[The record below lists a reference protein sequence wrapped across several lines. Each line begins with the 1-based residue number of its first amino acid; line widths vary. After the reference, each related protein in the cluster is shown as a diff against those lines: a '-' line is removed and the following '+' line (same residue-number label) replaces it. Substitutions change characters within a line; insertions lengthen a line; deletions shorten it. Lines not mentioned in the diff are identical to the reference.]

1 MTAHGEATPPPPP
14 YPRGARGSAHFPQIE
29 VRSLPEFFN
38 GKNKSKTRAVYKE
51 YRDFMVNTY
60 RLNPSEYLTVTACR
74 RNLAGDVCAI
84 IRVHAFLEQ
93 WGLIN
98 YQVLP
103 ESRPSALGPSYT
115 AHFEVVA
122 DMPAGQ
128 RLYRPLASV
137 PPVVLP
143 PGIGGGS
150 PATGTDG
157 ATSTGAAA
165 NAAPTIKVELGL
177 RRDLYD
183 GANANGGAKAAVTG
197 SSAVG
202 TAPCPSPPPPRRGRG
217 HRAVCLVRWV
227 CVDAFP
233 QTHLV
238 RAGRRWPSG
247 GVASRHTAQRAAV
260 PLPHVRHRD
269 CGLPVPLGP
278 AGEL

>member
-1 MTAHGEATPPPPP
+1 M
-14 YPRGARGSAHFPQIE
+14 
-29 VRSLPEFFN
+29 
-38 GKNKSKTRAVYKE
+38 YKE

-202 TAPCPSPPPPRRGRG
+202 TAPCPSPPPPARARAQGGMPGAVGLCGCVSPDSPCQGGAAMAQRWCRIQA
-217 HRAVCLVRWV
+217 HR
-227 CVDAFP
+227 P
-233 QTHLV
+233 
-238 RAGRRWPSG
+238 AGRCT
-247 GVASRHTAQRAAV
+247 TAARAAS
-260 PLPHVRHRD
+260 
-269 CGLPVPLGP
+269 
-278 AGEL
+278 